1 MDSLSASNGSFTLD
15 LFKKLN
21 ESFKGQNIF
30 FSPWSISSALAMTYV
45 GAKGNT
51 AMQMAEV
58 LHFKKS
64 TGTGGGCLQVTRT
77 SRGRPKKRK
86 LVSEDSKAEDIHSE
100 FQALISSINK
110 PQNSYLL
117 KTANRL
123 YEEQTFQFHSEYVEF
138 VKNYYNAEPQ
148 AVNFRTAAEQAR
160 KEINSWVENQTEGKI
175 QNLLPRGALDPNTV
189 LVLVN
194 AIYFKGKW
202 EKRFLNENTSENP
215 FRLSKTKTKPVQMMF
230 LKDKFPIC
238 YLETMKVKIAELP
251 YVNNDLSMLILL
263 PDDIEDKSTG
273 LEQLERELT
282 YEKLSKWTSPEM
294 MKTSEVEL
302 FLPRIKLEESYNL
315 KSTLSSMG
323 MKDAFIPDQADFTG
337 MSDNNNLYLSKVFHK
352 SFVEVNEE
360 GTEAAGGSA
369 VVVAVRTSLN
379 SVRFKADHPF
389 LFFIRHNKTN
399 SILFFGRFCSP

>member
-1 MDSLSASNGSFTLD
+1 MDSLSASNGSFTLS

-21 ESFKGQNIF
+21 ESFKGKNIF

-51 AMQMAEV
+51 ATQMAEV
-58 LHFKKS
+58 LHFKKT

-77 SRGRPKKRK
+77 SRGRPKKRRMEP
-86 LVSEDSKAEDIHSE
+86 EDCKTEDIHSE
-100 FQALISSINK
+100 FQELISLINK
-110 PQNSYLL
+110 PQTSYLL
-117 KTANRL
+117 KTANRQ
-123 YEEQTFQFHSEYVEF
+123 YGEQTYQFLSGYVEF
-138 VKNYYNAEPQ
+138 VKKYYHAEPQ
-148 AVNFRTAAEQAR
+148 AVNFGNAAEQAR
-160 KEINSWVENQTEGKI
+160 KEINSWVESQTEEKI
-175 QNLLPRGALDPNTV
+175 HNLLPRGAVDGNTT
-189 LVLVN
+189 LILVN

-230 LKDKFPIC
+230 LKDTFPIC

-282 YEKLSKWTSPEM
+282 YEKLSKWTSAEM
-294 MKTSEVEL
+294 MKTTEVEL

-323 MKDAFIPDQADFTG
+323 MKDAFILDKADFTG
-337 MSDNNNLYLSKVFHK
+337 MSEHKDLFLSQVYHK

-360 GTEAAGGSA
+360 GTEAAASGA
-369 VVVAVRTSLN
+369 VVVVVRASVNAVK
-379 SVRFKADHPF
+379 FKADHPF
-389 LFFIRHNKTN
+389 LFFIRHNKTK

>member
-21 ESFKGQNIF
+21 ESFKGKNIF

-51 AMQMAEV
+51 ATQME
-58 LHFKKS
+58 
-64 TGTGGGCLQVTRT
+64 
-77 SRGRPKKRK
+77 
-86 LVSEDSKAEDIHSE
+86 SEDCKAEDIHSE
-100 FQALISSINK
+100 FQALISLINK
-110 PQNSYLL
+110 PQTSYLL

-123 YEEQTFQFHSEYVEF
+123 YEEQTFQFHSPLAVLHWN
-138 VKNYYNAEPQ
+138 KN
-148 AVNFRTAAEQAR
+148 TILLLL
-160 KEINSWVENQTEGKI
+160 KGKI
-175 QNLLPRGALDPNTV
+175 QNLLPRGSVDPNTA

-202 EKRFLNENTSENP
+202 EKRFLNENTSENL

-230 LKDKFPIC
+230 LKDTFPIC

-294 MKTSEVEL
+294 MKTTGVEL

-323 MKDAFIPDQADFTG
+323 MKDAFSQSQADFKG
-337 MSDNNNLYLSKVFHK
+337 MSEHNDLFLSQVFHK

-360 GTEAAGGSA
+360 GTEAAAASA
-369 VVVAVRTSLN
+369 VVVVVRSSLN
-379 SVRFKADHPF
+379 HVRFKADHPF

>member
-21 ESFKGQNIF
+21 ISFKGKNIF

-51 AMQMAEV
+51 ATQMAEE
-58 LHFKKS
+58 
-64 TGTGGGCLQVTRT
+64 
-77 SRGRPKKRK
+77 P
-86 LVSEDSKAEDIHSE
+86 EDSKAEDIHSQ
-100 FQALISSINK
+100 FQALISLINK
-110 PQNSYLL
+110 PQTSYLL

-123 YEEQTFQFHSEYVEF
+123 YEEQTFQFCSKYIEF
-138 VKNYYNAEPQ
+138 VKEYYHAEPQ
-148 AVNFRTAAEQAR
+148 AVNFIKAAEQVR
-160 KEINSWVENQTEGKI
+160 KEINSWVESQTEGKI
-175 QNLLPRGALDPNTV
+175 QNLLPKGAVDSNTA

-202 EKRFLNENTSENP
+202 EKRFLDENTSEHP
-215 FRLSKTKTKPVQMMF
+215 FRMSKTKTKPVQMMF
-230 LKDKFPIC
+230 LKDTFPIC

-263 PDDIEDKSTG
+263 PDDIDDKSTG

-294 MKTSEVEL
+294 MEKIEVEV
-302 FLPRIKLEESYNL
+302 FLPRFKLEESYDL

-323 MKDAFIPDQADFTG
+323 MRDAFNQGQADFTG
-337 MSDNNNLYLSKVFHK
+337 MSEKKDLYVSQVFHK
-352 SFVEVNEE
+352 TFVEVNEE
-360 GTEAAGGSA
+360 GTEAAAATAA
-369 VVVAVRTSLN
+369 VVVVRTSVN
-379 SVRFKADHPF
+379 RVQFKADHPF
-389 LFFIRHNKTN
+389 LFFIRHNQTK

>member
-21 ESFKGQNIF
+21 ESFKGKNIF

-51 AMQMAEV
+51 ATQMAEV
-58 LHFKKS
+58 LHFKKT
-64 TGTGGGCLQVTRT
+64 TGTGGCLQE
-77 SRGRPKKRK
+77 
-86 LVSEDSKAEDIHSE
+86 SEDCKAEDIHSE
-100 FQALISSINK
+100 FQALISLINK
-110 PQNSYLL
+110 PQTSYLL

-123 YEEQTFQFHSEYVEF
+123 YEEQTFQFHSGYIEF
-138 VKNYYNAEPQ
+138 VKNYYHAEPQ
-148 AVNFRTAAEQAR
+148 AVNFKKAAEQVR
-160 KEINSWVENQTEGKI
+160 KEINSWVESQTEGKI
-175 QNLLPRGALDPNTV
+175 QNLLPRGSVDPNTA

-202 EKRFLNENTSENP
+202 EKRFLNENTSENL

-230 LKDKFPIC
+230 LKDTFPIC

-294 MKTSEVEL
+294 MKTTGVEL

-323 MKDAFIPDQADFTG
+323 MKDAFSQSQADFKG
-337 MSDNNNLYLSKVFHK
+337 MSEHNDLFLSQVFHK

-360 GTEAAGGSA
+360 GTEAAAASA
-369 VVVAVRTSLN
+369 VVVVVRSSLN
-379 SVRFKADHPF
+379 HVRFKADHPF

>member
-1 MDSLSASNGSFTLD
+1 MDSLSASNGSFTLS

-21 ESFKGQNIF
+21 ESFKGKNIF
-30 FSPWSISSALAMTYV
+30 FSPWSISSALAMTYA

-51 AMQMAEV
+51 ATQMAEV
-58 LHFKKS
+58 LHFKKT
-64 TGTGGGCLQVTRT
+64 TGTGGGCLQE
-77 SRGRPKKRK
+77 P
-86 LVSEDSKAEDIHSE
+86 EDCKTEDIHSE
-100 FQALISSINK
+100 FQELISLINK
-110 PQNSYLL
+110 PQTSYLL
-117 KTANRL
+117 KTANRQ
-123 YEEQTFQFHSEYVEF
+123 YGEQTYQFLSGYVEF
-138 VKNYYNAEPQ
+138 VKKYYYAEPQ
-148 AVNFRTAAEQAR
+148 AVNFGNAVEQAR
-160 KEINSWVENQTEGKI
+160 KEINSWVESQTEEKI
-175 QNLLPRGALDPNTV
+175 HNLLPRGALDGNTT
-189 LVLVN
+189 LILVN

-230 LKDKFPIC
+230 LKDTFPIC

-282 YEKLSKWTSPEM
+282 YEKLSKWTSAEM
-294 MKTSEVEL
+294 MKTTEVEL
-302 FLPRIKLEESYNL
+302 YLPRIKLEESYNL

-323 MKDAFIPDQADFTG
+323 MTDAFLLDKADFTG
-337 MSDNNNLYLSKVFHK
+337 MSEQKDLFLSQVFHK

-360 GTEAAGGSA
+360 GTEAAASGA
-369 VVVAVRTSLN
+369 VVVVVRASVN
-379 SVRFKADHPF
+379 AVRFKADHPF
-389 LFFIRHNKTN
+389 LFFIRHNKTK

>member
-15 LFKKLN
+15 LFKNLN

-51 AMQMAEV
+51 ATQMAEV
-58 LHFKKS
+58 LHFKK
-64 TGTGGGCLQVTRT
+64 TIGTGEDCLQVTRT

-86 LVSEDSKAEDIHSE
+86 M
-100 FQALISSINK
+100 
-110 PQNSYLL
+110 
-117 KTANRL
+117 
-123 YEEQTFQFHSEYVEF
+123 EYVEF
-138 VKNYYNAEPQ
+138 VKNYYHAEPQ
-148 AVNFRTAAEQAR
+148 AVNFRKAAEQAR
-160 KEINSWVENQTEGKI
+160 KEINSWVESQTEGKI
-175 QNLLPRGALDPNTV
+175 QNLLPRGAVDPNTV

-230 LKDKFPIC
+230 LKDRFPIC

-315 KSTLSSMG
+315 KSSLISMG
-323 MKDAFIPDQADFTG
+323 MKDAFNQSQADFTG
-337 MSDNNNLYLSKVFHK
+337 MSDSNDLFLSQVFHK

-369 VVVAVRTSLN
+369 VVVVVRSSLN
-379 SVRFKADHPF
+379 SIRFKADHPF

>member
-21 ESFKGQNIF
+21 ESFKDENIF
-30 FSPWSISSALAMTYV
+30 FSPWSISTALAMTYV
-45 GAKGNT
+45 GARGNT
-51 AMQMAEV
+51 ATQMAEV
-58 LHFKKS
+58 
-64 TGTGGGCLQVTRT
+64 GEVCLPRLE
-77 SRGRPKKRK
+77 REF
-86 LVSEDSKAEDIHSE
+86 EDNTAEDIHSE

-123 YEEQTFQFHSEYVEF
+123 YEEQTYPFCCGYVEF
-138 VKNYYNAEPQ
+138 VKKYYHAEPQ
-148 AVNFRTAAEQAR
+148 TVNFKNAAEQVR
-160 KEINSWVENQTEGKI
+160 KEINSWVEKQTEGKI
-175 QNLLPRGALDPNTV
+175 QNLLPEDAVDANTA

-202 EKRFLNENTSENP
+202 EKRFLNENTTENP

-230 LKDKFPIC
+230 LKDTFPMY
-238 YLETMKVKIAELP
+238 YLETMKVQIAELP

-263 PDDIEDKSTG
+263 PDDIDDKSTG

-294 MKTSEVEL
+294 MEKIKVEM
-302 FLPRIKLEESYNL
+302 FLPRFKLQESYNL
-315 KSTLSSMG
+315 KPTLISMG
-323 MKDAFIPDQADFTG
+323 MQDAFNQRKANLTG
-337 MSDNNNLYLSKVFHK
+337 MSQKNNLFVSQAFHK

-360 GTEAAGGSA
+360 GTEAAASTGVVIEVRSSNA
-369 VVVAVRTSLN
+369 VK
-379 SVRFKADHPF
+379 FKADHPF
-389 LFFIRHNKTN
+389 LFFIRHNQSK

>member
-21 ESFKGQNIF
+21 ISFKGKNIF

-51 AMQMAEV
+51 ATQMAEV
-58 LHFKKS
+58 AFFN
-64 TGTGGGCLQVTRT
+64 
-77 SRGRPKKRK
+77 
-86 LVSEDSKAEDIHSE
+86 KAEDIHSQ
-100 FQALISSINK
+100 FQALISLINK
-110 PQNSYLL
+110 PQTSYLL

-123 YEEQTFQFHSEYVEF
+123 YEEQTFQFCSKYIEF
-138 VKNYYNAEPQ
+138 VKEYYHAEPQ
-148 AVNFRTAAEQAR
+148 AVNFIKAAEQVR
-160 KEINSWVENQTEGKI
+160 KEINSWVESQTEGKI
-175 QNLLPRGALDPNTV
+175 QNLLPKGAVDSNTA

-202 EKRFLNENTSENP
+202 EKRFLDENTSEHP
-215 FRLSKTKTKPVQMMF
+215 FRMSKTKTKPVQMMF
-230 LKDKFPIC
+230 LKDTFPIC

-263 PDDIEDKSTG
+263 PDDIDDKSTG

-294 MKTSEVEL
+294 MEKIEVEV
-302 FLPRIKLEESYNL
+302 FLPRFKLEESYDL

-323 MKDAFIPDQADFTG
+323 MRDAFNQGQADFTG
-337 MSDNNNLYLSKVFHK
+337 MSEKKDLYVSQVFHK
-352 SFVEVNEE
+352 TFVEVNEE
-360 GTEAAGGSA
+360 GTEAAAATAA
-369 VVVAVRTSLN
+369 VVVVRTSVN
-379 SVRFKADHPF
+379 RVQFKADHPF
-389 LFFIRHNKTN
+389 LFFIRHNQTK

>member
-21 ESFKGQNIF
+21 ESFKGKNIF

-51 AMQMAEV
+51 ATQMAEV
-58 LHFKKS
+58 LHFKKT
-64 TGTGGGCLQVTRT
+64 TGTGENVISKFIVSFL
-77 SRGRPKKRK
+77 KE
-86 LVSEDSKAEDIHSE
+86 SEDCKAEDIHSE
-100 FQALISSINK
+100 FQALISLINK
-110 PQNSYLL
+110 PQTSYLL

-123 YEEQTFQFHSEYVEF
+123 YEEQTFQFHS
-138 VKNYYNAEPQ
+138 
-148 AVNFRTAAEQAR
+148 
-160 KEINSWVENQTEGKI
+160 
-175 QNLLPRGALDPNTV
+175 
-189 LVLVN
+189 
-194 AIYFKGKW
+194 
-202 EKRFLNENTSENP
+202 
-215 FRLSKTKTKPVQMMF
+215 TKTKPVQMMF
-230 LKDKFPIC
+230 LKDTFPIC

-273 LEQLERELT
+273 LEQVKPL
-282 YEKLSKWTSPEM
+282 YHIWTSPEM
-294 MKTSEVEL
+294 MKTTGVEL

-323 MKDAFIPDQADFTG
+323 MKDAFSQSQADFKG
-337 MSDNNNLYLSKVFHK
+337 MSEHNDLFLSQVFHK

-360 GTEAAGGSA
+360 GTEAAAASA
-369 VVVAVRTSLN
+369 VVVVVRSSLN
-379 SVRFKADHPF
+379 HVRFKADHPF